1 MALLAGVYLC
11 LFHAVSTGIQTADTA
26 ASATTAAI
34 PPKEPVQV
42 VGSVHKDGHGKVPD
56 IEEERA
62 NNQVAVREMEE
73 EEDTKKS
80 EQDNADTDDNT
91 IEEKGEET
99 GADNNH
105 HFENN
110 WNSETETINDN
121 IETTTTTTTNKNNFE
136 WNYPTPTELEALQKC
151 FPLNSKEWLRGPRLG
166 NSRRQDDLMDDAYLA
181 SMLLFGQ
188 HSHNNNNEQEDG
200 SRDDKADFSSKD
212 TLLQQTICHDDS
224 RFKNVTDPITDD
236 RSMELWIVRLTYM
249 AIHRIQHQFAVP
261 EARHR
266 IPTEATTAAT
276 TAATAAECQRLAEDY
291 QIGRYDYECPQGK
304 FLIVPVENL
313 GLGAVMRTNVLS
325 GLLAAMATHRTVL
338 FINNAPT
345 GPKPIRQPWF
355 HASCNRSDIQCF
367 FHAPTPCVLTHD
379 QLNHSLVVN
388 EFRNISKLFKNPNGI
403 MEEPF
408 WDQAQTIVLPLKT
421 VTRTT
426 PKTLPDILRNFTLE
440 FHDSLDEKDPRRH
453 VLKQVAARFVSR
465 VHKDK
470 VIQLISYGLVLYAM
484 RPHLQSQQN
493 LKDLMQQIV
502 PPSSKKALPETT
514 LGLPIR
520 GAFHNKYHCLRLVLG
535 CPSHI
540 FSLHPAC
547 FTHLDNLTFNGSF
560 GQMSGGERMLPL

>member
-1 MALLAGVYLC
+1 MALLALVYIC
-11 LFHAVSTGIQTADTA
+11 LFHSAVFLQSSSETVQQHSSHRQHADLGVPHLSKKTDLPQASAAIGSGVDGTGKATDTVDTA
-26 ASATTAAI
+26 AETIQQQPEEPGLVEGTT
-34 PPKEPVQV
+34 
-42 VGSVHKDGHGKVPD
+42 HKDGQENVPD
-56 IEEERA
+56 IEE
-62 NNQVAVREMEE
+62 VDHPVVVREMEE
-73 EEDTKKS
+73 EEDIKDN
-80 EQDNADTDDNT
+80 EQDKADAGDNN

-99 GADNNH
+99 NQ
-105 HFENN
+105 
-110 WNSETETINDN
+110 NSETETAVDNN
-121 IETTTTTTTNKNNFE
+121 IEKSTSHDGSNFE
-136 WNYPTPTELEALQKC
+136 WNYPTTTDLEALQKC
-151 FPLNSKEWLRGPRLG
+151 FPLNSKEWLRGPRHG
-166 NSRRQDDLMDDAYLA
+166 NSRSQDNLMDDAYLA

-188 HSHNNNNEQEDG
+188 NDQRNNRQGDLDNE
-200 SRDDKADFSSKD
+200 KAADFSAED
-212 TLLQQTICHDDS
+212 TIIQQSICHDNS
-224 RFKNVTDPITDD
+224 RFRNATDPLTDD

-266 IPTEATTAAT
+266 IPAEPSATSKTVAAQS
-276 TAATAAECQRLAEDY
+276 AECQRLAEDY

-325 GLLAAMATHRTVL
+325 GLLAAMATDRTVL

-355 HASCNRSDIQCF
+355 HASCNRTDIQCF

-408 WDQAQTIVLPLKT
+408 WDQTQTIVLPLKT

-440 FHDSLDEKDPRRH
+440 FHDSLDEKDPRRN

-493 LKDLMQQIV
+493 LKELMQKII

-520 GAFHNKYHCLRLVLG
+520 G
-535 CPSHI
+535 
-540 FSLHPAC
+540 
-547 FTHLDNLTFNGSF
+547 TF
-560 GQMSGGERMLPL
+560 PL